1 MRKLRRLRKQKDY
14 SIRGLAKKA
23 GLHWT
28 TVWEVEVGRRAATVA
43 TLKKLAKALGV
54 KAADLI

>member
-1 MRKLRRLRKQKDY
+1 M
-14 SIRGLAKKA
+14 A

-28 TVWEVEVGRRAATVA
+28 TVWEIEVGRRTATVA

-54 KAADLI
+54 KVANLI

>member
-1 MRKLRRLRKQKDY
+1 MGKLQRLRKEKGY

-28 TVWEVEVGRRAATVA
+28 TVWEVEAGRRTATVA

-54 KAADLI
+54 KVANLI